1 MKVAVIDHLGSKVG
15 LEDYHYGYMNELSK
29 LKFNVFY
36 ICPSSSE
43 TNASGHFV
51 TLDKFG
57 KLWQKSNLFS
67 RSLLLLKGYFSSF
80 QFIRR
85 NGIEVAHVHLYG
97 NSNILVFLLVPLK
110 LFTKSRIV
118 GTIHDVS
125 SFKSS
130 FIPRI
135 NLTRKFLD
143 RFIFHNH
150 YSLNCFQ
157 SMYPGESSYSIVPQG
172 AYGPSQGSFSLT
184 NLEPLEILFFG
195 QIKTVKGLEVLLRA
209 AELLKKENRSFHLV
223 IAGKPWDYTV
233 ENIEHLVHEHGLL
246 DVTTLNLK
254 FIEESVMDS
263 LFSNAHV
270 IVLPYKE
277 IFNSAVLKLAAS
289 KKRAVMVSDVPV
301 FTEVIKNN
309 INGVTFRMDDHLD
322 LASKLSA
329 LTKKDLERYAKKL
342 YDEMQQNYSWG
353 NIVNKLVNA
362 YQKA

>member
-1 MKVAVIDHLGSKVG
+1 MKIAVIDHLGSKIG
-15 LEDYHYGYMNELSK
+15 LEDYHYGYMNELSR
-29 LKFNVFY
+29 LKYTVYY
-36 ICPSSSE
+36 ICPSSSDTE
-43 TNASGHFV
+43 LNNRFV

-57 KLWQKSNLFS
+57 NLWQKTDLFS
-67 RSLLLLKGYFSSF
+67 RLLLLLKGYLSSF
-80 QFIRR
+80 QFIRK
-85 NGIEVAHVHLYG
+85 NGIEVVHVHLYG
-97 NSNILVFLLVPLK
+97 NSNMLVFLLIPLK
-110 LFTKSRIV
+110 MLTRSRIV

-125 SFKSS
+125 SFKTT

-143 RFIFHNH
+143 RFIFHNN

-157 SMYPGESSYSIVPQG
+157 SMYPGESSFSIVPQG

-209 AELLKKENRSFHLV
+209 AELLKKENRSIHLV

-246 DVTTLNLK
+246 DVTTLSLK

-263 LFSNAHV
+263 LFSSAHV

-289 KKRAVMVSDVPV
+289 KKRAVMVSHVPV
-301 FTEVIKNN
+301 FTEVIRNN
-309 INGVTFRMDDHLD
+309 INGMTFRMDDHVD
-322 LASKLSA
+322 LAAKLSA

-353 NIVNKLVNA
+353 NIVNKLVSA